1 MVSCYFLQVN
11 AISKR
16 LEINELDLHVTKV
29 EEGLQW
35 MEVILVIIELDEEV
49 PRGKIATI
57 VRTKMGMNYYLGELM

>member
-11 AISKR
+11 VISKR

-35 MEVILVIIELDEEV
+35 MEVILVTIELDEKIPKGEDSNNCAHKNGDELL
-49 PRGKIATI
+49 PR
-57 VRTKMGMNYYLGELM
+57 